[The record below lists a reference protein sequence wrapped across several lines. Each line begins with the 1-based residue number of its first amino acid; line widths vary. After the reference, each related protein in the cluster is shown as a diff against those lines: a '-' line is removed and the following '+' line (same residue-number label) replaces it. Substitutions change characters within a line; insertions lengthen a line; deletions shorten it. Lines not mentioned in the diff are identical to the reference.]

1 MPLPGLFLFF
11 FSCSPGSKP
20 TLELTWVSSPSLLP
34 IPPFSIGGMVVDSKG
49 TINSQMSLDIVNM
62 GERHEERSELILSKD
77 IEL

>member
-1 MPLPGLFLFF
+1 MPLPGLFLF

-34 IPPFSIGGMVVDSKG
+34 IPPISICGMVVDSMG
-49 TINSQMSLDIVNM
+49 TINSQMTLDIVNM
-62 GERHEERSELILSKD
+62 DERHEERGELILSKD